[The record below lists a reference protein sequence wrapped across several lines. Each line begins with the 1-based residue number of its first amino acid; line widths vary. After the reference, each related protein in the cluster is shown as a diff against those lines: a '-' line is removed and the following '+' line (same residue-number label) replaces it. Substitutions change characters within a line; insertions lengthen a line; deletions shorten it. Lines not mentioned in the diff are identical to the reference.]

1 MQLFSL
7 KSKFTFF
14 LLVAALCLFSVG
26 AWWSVRLLVWSEVE
40 ARLKSNAD
48 RIEAGIGERLTA
60 QGQAL
65 FQLRSHFSPNGA
77 PSKGD
82 FKRIVDQ
89 AELLPRNPGLQYI
102 GYAPISVSNSGG
114 YSARISLAEPA
125 DWRQRELIG
134 RDILAEGGQRD
145 TYFLAAQSGEVTLG
159 SASPLLANHEGKLAD
174 GFVFLLPVYVTGEKV
189 SGPSRQPVGVI
200 YSVFDAKDFFEDI
213 FGAPSLKNESVNFS
227 LQLGGSG
234 PLYNRFDAGDLDT
247 EGHATIRREIS
258 VWGRRLELTVYPLER
273 FYSFG
278 DKYLAIIVGL
288 GAALVS
294 CMLMIVMRASQN
306 QLEFETL
313 AKEASMEAAQESRR
327 QVENLRRLNEFDHSL
342 SGELD
347 TRVLVERFSAILSR
361 LAEVDS
367 SFIFFRESAKEK
379 LLRLFSFRGLEK
391 GDFRTDSLSDSWLEK
406 MATQSLVL
414 RKGAPGS
421 DEVLDSVIDAGAGY
435 SDWFL
440 FLISTREGGRCGLIF
455 TAKKNGLR
463 FSEVEKELFESI
475 VTQFASSTE
484 IAQLF
489 VRVEEAN
496 RAKSAFLAN
505 MSHEIRT
512 PLGAIIGFSEMM
524 AREEISPEQRGEL
537 SAHVRKNGEQL
548 TCIID
553 DILDLAKVEAGKM
566 KMERRR
572 TSLPSVLHELH
583 SVMLLRSRDKK
594 IHFSID
600 TVGKVPAHI
609 DTDEVRLKQ
618 ILMNIVGN
626 AIKFTD
632 RGSVRLV
639 VRHLSGKKGQNFL
652 AFTVKDT
659 GIGISDENQAS
670 LFRPFSQADMSS
682 TRRFGGSGLGL
693 VLSRRLAQELGGDV
707 ELVESIQ
714 GQGSTFEAKVD
725 VGPLEKTEWL
735 ENLFP
740 KLASVATP
748 LPRGVP
754 RLDGAKI
761 LLVEDSEDNQDIF
774 RYFLE
779 SSGANAKIVKD
790 GNEAVEAAAQGDF
803 DLILMDIQ
811 IPGIDGK
818 EATRRI
824 RQQGFKP
831 PIVALTAHAMQEERQ
846 SCLNAGCV
854 GQITKP
860 ISGEALVG
868 QVANYLRRA

>member
-1 MQLFSL
+1 MHLFSL

-14 LLVAALCLFSVG
+14 LLVAALCIFSVG
-26 AWWSVRLLVWSEVE
+26 AWWSVRLLVWSEVD
-40 ARLKSNAD
+40 ARLRANAD
-48 RIEAGIGERLTA
+48 RIEAGIAERMSA
-60 QGQAL
+60 QGAML
-65 FQLRSHFSPNGA
+65 FQLRSHFAGDMA
-77 PSKGD
+77 PGRAE
-82 FKRIVDQ
+82 FKRIVDA
-89 AELLPRNPGLQYI
+89 AELLPRNPGLRYI
-102 GYAPISVSNSGG
+102 GYAPVTATNSGG
-114 YSARISLAEPA
+114 QSARITLAEPA
-125 DWRQRELIG
+125 DWRRRELIG
-134 RDILAEGGQRD
+134 LDMLAEGGQKEA
-145 TYFLAAQSGEVTLG
+145 YFSAAQSGDAAVG
-159 SASPLLANHEGKLAD
+159 SASLLLSGRQGEGGR
-174 GFVFLLPVYVTGEKV
+174 GFVFLLPVFSGDHKV
-189 SGPSRQPVGVI
+189 GGPSRQPDGLL
-200 YSVFDAKDFFEDI
+200 YSVFDSKDFFEDI
-213 FGAPSLKNESVNFS
+213 FGAPSLKKETVNFS
-227 LQLGGSG
+227 LEMAEAG
-234 PLYNRFDAGDLDT
+234 PLYGRFDLGDPEA
-247 EGHATIRREIS
+247 EGHATIRREIP
-258 VWGRRLELTVYPLER
+258 VWGKRLTLTVRPLQR

-278 DKYLAIIVGL
+278 DRYLALIVGL

-294 CMLMIVMRASQN
+294 CMIMIVMRASQN

-313 AKEASMEAAQESRR
+313 AKEASMAAAHESRR

-347 TRVLVERFSAILSR
+347 TGVLVEKFSAIVNR
-361 LAEVDS
+361 LAEIDS
-367 SFIFFRESAKEK
+367 SFIFFRESAKDKPLK
-379 LLRLFSFRGLEK
+379 LISFRGVEK
-391 GDFRTDSLSDSWLEK
+391 GDFRTESLTDAWLEK

-414 RKGAPGS
+414 RKGSPGA
-421 DEVLDSVIDAGAGY
+421 DEVLDSLIRGRAAF

-440 FLISTREGGRCGLIF
+440 SLIYTREGGRCGLIF
-455 TAKKNGLR
+455 AAKKNGAR
-463 FSEVEKELFESI
+463 FSDVEKELFESI
-475 VTQFASSTE
+475 VSQFASSTE

-489 VRVEEAN
+489 VRVEDAN

-512 PLGAIIGFSEMM
+512 PLGAVIGFSEMM
-524 AREEISPEQRGEL
+524 ARDDISPQHRSEL

-566 KMERRR
+566 KMERKR

-600 TVGKVPAHI
+600 TVGRVPAHI

-632 RGSVRLV
+632 KGSVKLV
-639 VRHLSGKKGQNFL
+639 VRHLAGGDGQNFL
-652 AFTVKDT
+652 AFTVRDT
-659 GIGISDENQAS
+659 GIGISDDNQAG

-693 VLSRRLAQELGGDV
+693 VLSRRLAQELGGNV

-714 GQGSTFEAKVD
+714 GQGSTFEAKVE
-725 VGPLEKTEWL
+725 VGPLKQTEWL

-740 KLASVATP
+740 KLSQVPTL

-779 SSGANAKIVKD
+779 SSGANAKIVTD
-790 GNEAVEAAAQGDF
+790 GNEAVKAAAHEDF

-868 QVANYLRRA
+868 QVADYLRRA